1 MMHLTR
7 AWRAIYETCSSFP
20 RRATVVLCLSGGVD
34 SSVAAAIAFR
44 CVYTR
49 ADIDALL
56 RYRRSRHCLPAATL
70 TTAIRDG
77 VPLHQLLEYHL
88 AVNTDALPL
97 SSSEKVAF
105 RAVFMNNWRSDEND
119 NDDDDI
125 PSKGPHGFPKKVC
138 ENVAQEFESAN
149 TTVRMLNN
157 FVDSSSSSEKQFLS
171 LSMLDF
177 SEQYRHRCLSPL
189 LAAFA
194 SGGSCNVDV
203 LCNSNIKFGCLLDHC
218 RQHMN
223 DDSYLVTGH
232 YARHVRVRTPGA
244 PDRSV
249 LARPVTWSS
258 GTDVLNDQTH
268 FLADVCMEKQ
278 LPSALFPLGALF
290 ESKSDVRRVAEELD
304 LQHVARKKTSTGLCF
319 VNELL
324 KSSRKQAAGAFP
336 MWLHSQRL
344 QDSAAEDRDSPHDA
358 VGRAMRPTKWM
369 LLCPGDSDGLETMR
383 DVTRDVC
390 GLHCDQRHELFEH
403 RREEESLP
411 A

>member
-1 MMHLTR
+1 
-7 AWRAIYETCSSFP
+7 
-20 RRATVVLCLSGGVD
+20 
-34 SSVAAAIAFR
+34 
-44 CVYTR
+44 
-49 ADIDALL
+49 
-56 RYRRSRHCLPAATL
+56 
-70 TTAIRDG
+70 
-77 VPLHQLLEYHL
+77 
-88 AVNTDALPL
+88 
-97 SSSEKVAF
+97 
-105 RAVFMNNWRSDEND
+105 
-119 NDDDDI
+119 
-125 PSKGPHGFPKKVC
+125 
-138 ENVAQEFESAN
+138 
-149 TTVRMLNN
+149 
-157 FVDSSSSSEKQFLS
+157 
-171 LSMLDF
+171 MLDF

-218 RQHMN
+218 RQHIN

-232 YARHVRVRTPGA
+232 YARHVRVRTPGT

-268 FLADVCMEKQ
+268 FLADVCLEKQ

-319 VNELL
+319 VNEHM

-358 VGRAMRPTKWM
+358 ADETMRPTKWM

-383 DVTRDVC
+383 DVTRDVR

-411 A
+411 AYFVTQGERLHLLMRRRSPLQDAGASVERFYVARKILRPTSKKGLSVFSCEDDVTDTNNTMGLAVIILSRSNDISSMLFREVDVALRHNWDHATPCSQLFVAFRHQDSMMPCAIRHVKPGRATVTLQGGHQARCPVPGQLAVFYARTGDGDGELTAVVGCGWIA